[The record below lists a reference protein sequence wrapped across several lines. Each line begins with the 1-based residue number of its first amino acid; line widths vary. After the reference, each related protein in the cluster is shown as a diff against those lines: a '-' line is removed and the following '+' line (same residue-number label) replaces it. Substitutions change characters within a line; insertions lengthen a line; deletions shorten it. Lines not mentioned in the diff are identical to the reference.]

1 MGVRESSYA
10 ASLGTEAHVTIRGAH
25 VRYFQAG
32 EGPSVVLF
40 HGLGDAAIAWH
51 DNVGPL
57 AQRFATVVPDLPGHG
72 HSHPAPWRRF
82 TVERC
87 AEWVLAFLDALGL
100 EEACL
105 VGNSIGGYLAA
116 SAALKHPTRIRRL
129 VLENSAG
136 LGKEIAT
143 FLRLMSL
150 PLLGEF
156 LARPTM
162 GNLRSV
168 MRICLYDPSVV
179 SEEFLQALHREMS
192 RPGNKAAMLRMLRSG
207 VTLLGMKGSN
217 ILLDRL
223 REMEVPTLVIW
234 GRQDAVLPVAH
245 AHRAVARLP
254 NATLHVFEQ
263 CGHLPHMEHRD
274 EFNRLLLEF
283 LT

>member
-1 MGVRESSYA
+1 
-10 ASLGTEAHVTIRGAH
+10 
-25 VRYFQAG
+25 
-32 EGPSVVLF
+32 VLL
-40 HGLGDAAIAWH
+40 HGLGDAAITWH

-57 AQRFATVVPDLPGHG
+57 AQRFTTVVPDLPGHG

-105 VGNSIGGYLAA
+105 VGNSMGGYLAA
-116 SAALKHPTRIRRL
+116 SAALKQPTRVRRL
-129 VLENSAG
+129 VLEASAG

-168 MRICLYDPSVV
+168 MRICLHDPSVV
-179 SEEFLQALHREMS
+179 SDEFLQALHREVS
-192 RPGNKAAMLRMLRSG
+192 RPGNKAAMLRILRSG
-207 VTLLGMKGSN
+207 VTLLGMKGSR
-217 ILLDRL
+217 ILLGRL
-223 REMEVPTLVIW
+223 RELEVPILVIW
-234 GRQDAVLPVAH
+234 GRQDAVLPVAQ
-245 AHRAVARLP
+245 ADGTMARLP

-274 EFNRLLLEF
+274 SFNELLLEF